1 MTPVAADQAMDPRDP
16 YTRTAQIF
24 PKLTDPQIDRSKP
37 FGKIQSLQKGTVLF
51 ETGERSVDFFIV
63 LEGNIEIYEHSAD
76 QTRVITVH
84 GKQQFTGELDLFND
98 REILVGG
105 RMGVDGQVVRINRTD
120 FRKLIAA
127 EPDVG
132 EIIMQAFILR
142 RVGLISHQQGSVTI
156 VTSPQSAD
164 ALRIER
170 FLERNGYPR
179 QVVDFQTEASHQ
191 LLDKFEVDQA
201 DLPVVLIPSKGE
213 LLRKPSNLTLAQS
226 LGLVEEIKPDHTY
239 DVVIV
244 GAGPAGLSAAVYA
257 ASKGLST
264 LLVESE
270 APGGQ
275 AGTSSKIENYL
286 GFPLGISGQAL
297 AGRAQ
302 LQAHKFGATIALPY
316 SVQSLD
322 CRVKPYRV
330 VGQFGSVKTRTVII
344 ASGARYRKLNVAHED
359 RFDGAG
365 VYYAA
370 TAMEGEIC
378 KNEEVVVIGG
388 GNSAGQAAVFL
399 SRYAS
404 HVHVLVRG
412 ENLAATMSD
421 YLIRRISATNR
432 ITLHPFTEV
441 ISLAGERYLEAVV
454 WKNHR
459 TGHTENHSIRNL
471 FLMIGAVPNTQWLG
485 NCLQLDEKGFVQTG
499 PGATNR
505 DAWPLERPAMML
517 ETSVPGIFAV
527 GDVRSGSIKRVASA
541 VGEGAM
547 AISQLHQAISVG
559 DNLAH

>member
-1 MTPVAADQAMDPRDP
+1 MIPTVPDQPTDPSDP

-24 PKLTDPQIDRSKP
+24 PKLTDHQINRAKP
-37 FGKIQSLQKGTVLF
+37 FGEVQSLKKGTVLF
-51 ETGERSVDFFIV
+51 EPGERSVDFFII
-63 LEGNIEIYEHSAD
+63 LKGSIEIYEYEAD
-76 QTRVITVH
+76 EIRVITVH
-84 GKQQFTGELDLFND
+84 GEQQFTGELDLFND

-105 RMGVDGQVVRINRTD
+105 RMETDGQVIRINRAG
-120 FRKLIAA
+120 FRRLIVA
-127 EPDVG
+127 EPDAG
-132 EIIMQAFILR
+132 EIIMQALILR
-142 RVGLISHQQGSVTI
+142 RVGLISHQQGSVTL
-156 VTSPQSAD
+156 VASPQSAD

-170 FLERNGYPR
+170 FLERNGYPL
-179 QVVDFQTEASHQ
+179 QILDFPAATSQRR
-191 LLDKFEVDQA
+191 LDKFAVSEG

-213 LLRKPSNLTLAQS
+213 LLRKPSNLELARS
-226 LGLVEEIKPDHTY
+226 LGLVEQIRPDHTY
-239 DVVIV
+239 DVAII

-257 ASKGLST
+257 ASEGLST
-264 LLVESE
+264 ILVESE

-322 CRVKPYRV
+322 CTVKPYRV
-330 VGQFGSVKTRTVII
+330 ALDQPGRIKTRTVII
-344 ASGARYRKLNVAHED
+344 ASGARYRKLNVAHEAQ
-359 RFDGAG
+359 FDGAG
-365 VYYAA
+365 IYYAA

-378 KNEEVVVIGG
+378 KNEAVVVIGG

-399 SRYAS
+399 SRFAS
-404 HVHVLVRG
+404 HVHILVRS
-412 ENLAATMSD
+412 ENLAASMSD
-421 YLIRRISATNR
+421 YLIRRISAANR

-441 ISLAGERYLEAVV
+441 IALGGDRYLEEVV

-459 TGHTENHSIRNL
+459 TGHTKHHAIRHL

-485 NCLQLDEKGFVQTG
+485 DCLQLDEKGFVKTG
-499 PGATNR
+499 PDAANR

-517 ETSVPGIFAV
+517 ETSVPGVFAA
-527 GDVRSGSIKRVASA
+527 GDVRSGSTKRVASA

-547 AISQLHQAISVG
+547 AISQLHQAIAEWG
-559 DNLAH
+559 DNP